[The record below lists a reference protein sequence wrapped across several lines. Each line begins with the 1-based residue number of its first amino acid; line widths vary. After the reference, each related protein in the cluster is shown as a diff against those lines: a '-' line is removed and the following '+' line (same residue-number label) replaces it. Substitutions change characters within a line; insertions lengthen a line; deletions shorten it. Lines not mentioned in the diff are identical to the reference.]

1 MKLKPAHLLTGAIFV
16 MVLAYAMAK
25 CLLSVV
31 MSDMIDEFALQG
43 STQGFLSSASSTGAL
58 CSLLSMFLLQGRV
71 SKKTMLALSAL
82 LLMAVLCV
90 IGLTSSFPMLLLLL
104 LMQGAAMGYLEAY
117 MNAMVVDLNGDQ
129 SGPALN
135 LLHVFFG
142 IGGLGSAF
150 AVQAVAQSTGWRASY
165 FLIAA
170 VVLCALLLF
179 LWMHRKRSSEA
190 GAVKELSFSPRD
202 AAAFFSDRI
211 NLLLLLSLLLY
222 CSFQSG
228 AFTWLSRYI
237 TTELSAPQYAAVGLG
252 CYWAGTIT
260 CRLLSARSKLDPIKR
275 LLVGMFLAGAA
286 HCTGILMHSVLSVCL
301 GTLLLGLAGGLCVP
315 TLTNAIARHNVGR
328 TALASSCV
336 SIMNFTAGILMP
348 VMMASLAGVTS
359 LHTAML
365 LPGAAAVLAGCALAV
380 YHFFLREK
388 HAA

>member
-1 MKLKPAHLLTGAIFV
+1 MKIKAAHLLTGAIFI

-31 MSDMIDEFALQG
+31 MSSMIDEFSLVG
-43 STQGFLSSASSTGAL
+43 STQGFLSSASSAGAL
-58 CSLLSMFLLQGRV
+58 ISLLSMFLLQGRV
-71 SKKTMLALSAL
+71 GKKTMLTLSAL
-82 LLMAVLCV
+82 ILTAVLCI
-90 IGLTSSFPMLLLLL
+90 IGLTASFPALLAMLLF
-104 LMQGAAMGYLEAY
+104 QGAAMGYLEAY
-117 MNAMVVDLNGDQ
+117 MNAMVVDLNGEK

-150 AVQAVAQSTGWRASY
+150 AVQAVAQRTGWRASY

-170 VVLCALLLF
+170 VVLLALIVF
-179 LWMHRKRSSEA
+179 LWIHRRRASEA
-190 GAVKELSFSPRD
+190 GAVRELSFSPRD
-202 AAAFFSDRI
+202 AAAFFSDKV

-237 TTELSAPQYAAVGLG
+237 TTELSAPQFAALGLG
-252 CYWAGTIT
+252 CYWTGTIT
-260 CRLLSARSKLDPIKR
+260 CRLLSAHSRIDLIKR

-286 HCTGILMHSVLSVCL
+286 HCTGILLHSVLSVCI
-301 GTLLLGLAGGLCVP
+301 GTLALGLAGGLCVP
-315 TLTNAIARHNVGR
+315 TLTNAIAKHNVGR

-336 SIMNFTAGILMP
+336 SIMNFAAGILMP
-348 VMMASLAGVTS
+348 VLMASFASIAS

-365 LPGAAAVLAGCALAV
+365 LPGAAALLAGCVLTV
-380 YHFFLREK
+380 YQIFFRK
-388 HAA
+388 